1 MILVQSYSSSS
12 AQELSTSNLVG
23 SRFKQSMS
31 KATPDKLSAAE
42 AAKATAIE
50 RHAIAKAKEAEL
62 IRLLKNNN
70 INTSHHHRDDGLV
83 T

>member
-1 MILVQSYSSSS
+1 
-12 AQELSTSNLVG
+12 
-23 SRFKQSMS
+23 MS
-31 KATPDKLSAAE
+31 KATPEKLSAAK

-70 INTSHHHRDDGLV
+70 INTSQHHRNDGPV